1 MALLKHEKAEVI
13 QSYQR
18 TKEDTGSPEV
28 QVAILTKE
36 VEALSGHLKSHK
48 HDHHS
53 QRGLMVKVGQRKRL
67 LSYLKREDPD
77 RYQQLIGRLGIR
89 G

>member
-1 MALLKHEKAEVI
+1 MALLKHQKAEVI

-18 TKEDTGSPEV
+18 TNQDTGSPEV

-67 LSYLKREDPD
+67 LSYLKREDPE
-77 RYQQLIGRLGIR
+77 RYQQLIERLGIR

>member
-1 MALLKHEKAEVI
+1 MALLQQAKAEVI
-13 QSYQR
+13 KSYQR
-18 TKEDTGSPEV
+18 TGQDTGSPEV
-28 QVAILTKE
+28 QIAILTKE
-36 VEALSGHLKSHK
+36 VEQLTGHLKAHK

-67 LSYLKREDPD
+67 LSYLRREDPE
-77 RYQQLIGRLGIR
+77 RYRKLIERLGIR